1 LIVPVWEQ
9 LESYCKLKGIE
20 IPSHSEM
27 CKHPRI
33 IDLLQRQIDAFTPN
47 LARYEK
53 IKKVALLENEFTIE
67 GGELTPTLKIKRRV
81 IDEKYRDAIEQ
92 LYEE

>member
-1 LIVPVWEQ
+1 
-9 LESYCKLKGIE
+9 LKGIE
-20 IPSHSEM
+20 VQSRRELCS
-27 CKHPRI
+27 HPRI
-33 IDLLQRQIDAFTPN
+33 IDLLQRQIDALTPN

-53 IKKVALLENEFTIE
+53 VKKVALLENEFTIE

-81 IDEKYRDAIEQ
+81 IDDKYRDVIEK